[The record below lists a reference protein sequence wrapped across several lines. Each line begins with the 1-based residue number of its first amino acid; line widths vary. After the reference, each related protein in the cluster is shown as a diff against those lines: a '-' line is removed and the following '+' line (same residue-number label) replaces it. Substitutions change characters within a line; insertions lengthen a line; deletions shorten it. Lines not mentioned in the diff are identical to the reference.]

1 MSDKEDSEQNK
12 VKENIVV
19 KGWNDFVSNITDGYN
34 KFQKGI
40 EDSTKKNTELW
51 NQNQDKI
58 NNFFEGAKENWDTTM
73 KEWGTEIAKGHKEN
87 MDSWEGN
94 LEKVNEFF
102 ENNQQSWE
110 NKLKEWSTDFEK
122 RQAETKEQWEA
133 RKQKIGEDIKN
144 WQDNTKRDWEK
155 GLKSF
160 RREMLK
166 GSYMFLAFMIPIL
179 VVFLVIVFVVTR
191 LFDY

>member
-1 MSDKEDSEQNK
+1 MSEKEDSEQNK

-19 KGWNDFVSNITDGYN
+19 KGWNEFVSNITDGYN
-34 KFQKGI
+34 KFQKSI
-40 EDSTKKNTELW
+40 EESTKKNTELW
-51 NQNQDKI
+51 NQSQGDI
-58 NNFFEGAKENWDTTM
+58 NLFFEGVKENWDATM

-87 MDSWEGN
+87 VDSWEGN

-102 ENNQQSWE
+102 KNNQQTWE
-110 NKLKEWSTDFEK
+110 NKLKEWNADFEK
-122 RQAETKEQWEA
+122 RQTETKEQWEA
-133 RKQKIGEDIKN
+133 RKQKIGEDITN
-144 WQDNTKRDWEK
+144 WQDKTKKDWEK

-166 GSYMFLAFMIPIL
+166 GSYMFLVFMIPIL

>member
-12 VKENIVV
+12 VKENIIV

-40 EDSTKKNTELW
+40 EESTKKNTELW

-87 MDSWEGN
+87 VDSWEGN
-94 LEKVNEFF
+94 LDKVNEFF
-102 ENNQQSWE
+102 ENNQRSWE
-110 NKLKEWSTDFEK
+110 NKLKEWSTDIEK

-133 RKQKIGEDIKN
+133 RKLKIGEDIKN
-144 WQDNTKRDWEK
+144 WQDDTKKDWEK

-166 GSYMFLAFMIPIL
+166 GSYMFLVFMIPIL

>member
-19 KGWNDFVSNITDGYN
+19 KGWNDFVSNITEGYN
-34 KFQKGI
+34 NFQKGI
-40 EDSTKKNTELW
+40 EETTKKNTELW

-58 NNFFEGAKENWDTTM
+58 NKFFEGAKENWDTTM

-87 MDSWEGN
+87 VDSWEGD

-102 ENNQQSWE
+102 ESNKRSWE

-144 WQDNTKRDWEK
+144 WQDGTKRDWEK

-160 RREMLK
+160 RREMMK

-179 VVFLVIVFVVTR
+179 VVFLIIVYVVTR

>member
-1 MSDKEDSEQNK
+1 MSYKEDSEQNK

-40 EDSTKKNTELW
+40 EESTKKNTELW

-87 MDSWEGN
+87 VDSWEGN
-94 LEKVNEFF
+94 LEKAIVFF
-102 ENNQQSWE
+102 KYYQLSWE

-122 RQAETKEQWEA
+122 RQTETKEQWEA
-133 RKQKIGEDIKN
+133 RKLKIGEDIKN

-166 GSYMFLAFMIPIL
+166 GSYMFLVFMIPIL

>member
-58 NNFFEGAKENWDTTM
+58 KKFFEGAKENWDTTM

-87 MDSWEGN
+87 MDSWGGN

-166 GSYMFLAFMIPIL
+166 GSYMFLAFMVPIL

>member
-40 EDSTKKNTELW
+40 EESTKKNTELW

-87 MDSWEGN
+87 VESWEGN
-94 LEKVNEFF
+94 LEKVNAFF
-102 ENNQQSWE
+102 ENNQRSWE
-110 NKLKEWSTDFEK
+110 NKLKEWSTDIEK

-133 RKQKIGEDIKN
+133 RKLKIGEDIKN
-144 WQDNTKRDWEK
+144 WQDNTKKDWEK

-166 GSYMFLAFMIPIL
+166 GSYMFLVFMIPIL